1 MMKKFLMVY
10 SSEAVALDKKW
21 ALPYLGSI
29 QFIEWRCMQNMKPEE
44 MEAEASQLMEK
55 GFH

>member
-1 MMKKFLMVY
+1 MD
-10 SSEAVALDKKW
+10 LDKES
-21 ALPYLGSI
+21 ALPYFGSI
-29 QFIEWRCMQNMKPEE
+29 NSFSGGAMQKMKPEE